1 MSDLTKLRELREY
14 MKNDSFWGAFYKEAS
29 DEEVAN
35 AIAKAEARMAE
46 EAKPYNDFLLK
57 RALENKAY
65 EELALDAIK
74 RLKSHPE
81 LIDEATLIWARGD
94 LSNLSITLMEAI
106 HLYETA
112 NPPELDKR
120 NFEFYLGKF
129 ELQQRAKES
138 LNSI

>member
-14 MKNDSFWGAFYKEAS
+14 MKNDSFWGAFYTEAS

-57 RALENKAY
+57 RALENQAY

>member
-1 MSDLTKLRELREY
+1 MSDLTKLRELREH
-14 MKNDSFWGAFYKEAS
+14 MKNDSFWGAFYEEAS

-35 AIAKAEARMAE
+35 AISTLEERMAE
-46 EAKPYNDFLLK
+46 RAKTKNDFLLK
-57 RALENKAY
+57 CALENKAY

-74 RLKSHPE
+74 RLKAHPE

-112 NPPELDKR
+112 NPPKQDKE

-138 LNSI
+138 LNNI

>member
-1 MSDLTKLRELREY
+1 MSDLRE
-14 MKNDSFWGAFYKEAS
+14 KFKDDPFWGCFYNKPS
-29 DEEVAN
+29 DEN
-35 AIAKAEARMAE
+35 IAIAEAAMAE
-46 EAKPYNDFLLK
+46 RTKPYNDFLLK

-74 RLKSHPE
+74 RLKAHPE

-94 LSNLSITLMEAI
+94 LSNLSIPLMEAI

-112 NPPELDKR
+112 NPPKQDKED
-120 NFEFYLGKF
+120 FEFYLGKF

>member
-57 RALENKAY
+57 RALENQAY

-94 LSNLSITLMEAI
+94 LSNLSIPLMEAI

>member
-57 RALENKAY
+57 LALENKAY

-74 RLKSHPE
+74 RLKAHPE
-81 LIDEATLIWARGD
+81 LIDEATLIWADGD

-106 HLYETA
+106 HLYENA
-112 NPPELDKR
+112 NPPESDKR
-120 NFEFYLGKF
+120 TFEFYLGKF